1 MLHAW
6 QRNRIQPMKR
16 RLLIPL
22 SLAAALVA
30 GSARAGIADGT
41 LPDGGYRCEVY
52 LLGAFLYLGDITIKG
67 RVYSGPTYGPAMQGY
82 NYEMDK
88 NGEITWL
95 GPLGGFSTGGNKV
108 SLTQATE
115 DGPKNIFFDIIMRQ
129 PDGAASAATCTL
141 R

>member
-1 MLHAW
+1 
-6 QRNRIQPMKR
+6 MKR

-67 RVYSGPTYGPAMQGY
+67 RVYSGPTYGPAMQEY
-82 NYEMDK
+82 NY
-88 NGEITWL
+88 GL
-95 GPLGGFSTGGNKV
+95 V
-108 SLTQATE
+108 
-115 DGPKNIFFDIIMRQ
+115 
-129 PDGAASAATCTL
+129 
-141 R
+141 